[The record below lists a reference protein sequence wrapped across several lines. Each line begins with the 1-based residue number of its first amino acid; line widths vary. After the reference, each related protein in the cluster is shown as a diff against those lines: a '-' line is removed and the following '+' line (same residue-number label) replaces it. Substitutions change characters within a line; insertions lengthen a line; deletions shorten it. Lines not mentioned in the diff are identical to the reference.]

1 MGFTC
6 PLLQRSKKKEIG
18 ENHLENVL
26 LFSSQSLVSQM
37 VGIMFHSCHS
47 PWFFHH
53 KLQTPYLV
61 PHSTMNTLMMLRR
74 TFTTSCRAFAKKEI
88 SKKSKHLGRVS
99 NNLSLGVVG
108 LANVGKSTFFQA
120 ITRSTLGNPANY
132 PFATID
138 AEKSFV
144 VVESEKLN
152 HYQQLY
158 QSQKKVPTSL
168 TVYDIAGL
176 TRNASSGQGLGN
188 KFLSDIRMVDGIFHV
203 VRGFRDD
210 EITHIEHSVDPVR
223 DIAIVTDEL
232 ILKDLDYIETAKET
246 ARKDLKKPFM
256 DKTAVQFQLDTLEK
270 LSDTLYCGTKAS
282 SAEWLDNEIDV
293 INPLNLLTAKP
304 TVYLLNINI
313 PDYVNGSNEFLDA
326 VKDWIEE
333 NCPQDKLM
341 LFSADY
347 ETKLNELEGE
357 ELCTFKKSNENK
369 GSAFPA
375 IVDSIR
381 EVLRLISF
389 YTCGPKEAHQWT
401 VQEGS
406 TAPEAAGA
414 IHTDFKKG
422 FVSAQVYKW
431 DDLKDESAPLDEN
444 ALKSK
449 GKQLKV
455 GKTYLVE
462 DGDVMVIKST
472 R

>member
-1 MGFTC
+1 M
-6 PLLQRSKKKEIG
+6 LLRA
-18 ENHLENVL
+18 
-26 LFSSQSLVSQM
+26 
-37 VGIMFHSCHS
+37 
-47 PWFFHH
+47 
-53 KLQTPYLV
+53 
-61 PHSTMNTLMMLRR
+61 
-74 TFTTSCRAFAKKEI
+74 FTTSCRALAKKEVG
-88 SKKSKHLGRVS
+88 KKIKHLGRVS

-120 ITRSTLGNPANY
+120 ITKSTLGNPANY

-158 QSQKKVPTSL
+158 QSQKKVPASL

-223 DIAIVTDEL
+223 DITIVTDEL
-232 ILKDLDYIETAKET
+232 ILKDLDFIETAKES
-246 ARKDLKKPFM
+246 ARKDLKKPYV
-256 DKTAVQFQLDTLEK
+256 DKAAVQFQLDTYEK
-270 LSDTLYCGTKAS
+270 LSDLLYCGTKAS
-282 SAEWLDNEIDV
+282 SEEWLDNEIDV

-304 TVYLLNINI
+304 TVYLLNVNI
-313 PDYVNGSNEFLDA
+313 LDYINGSNEFLLDI
-326 VKDWIEE
+326 KEWIEE

-347 ETKLNELEGE
+347 ETKLNELQGD
-357 ELCTFKKSNENK
+357 ELKAFQMAHESKP
-369 GSAFPA
+369 SAFPS
-375 IVDSIR
+375 IVDSVR
-381 EVLRLISF
+381 EALRLISF

-414 IHTDFKKG
+414 IHTDLQKG
-422 FVSAQVYKW
+422 FISAQVYKW
-431 DDLKDESAPLDEN
+431 DDLKNENAPLDESG
-444 ALKSK
+444 LKSR
-449 GKQLKV
+449 GKQLRV

-462 DGDVMVIKST
+462 DGDVVVIKSG